1 MANKSNAATTKRK
14 GQNSSSKAKE
24 KATTP
29 HDDIES
35 LQITFYEIESWI
47 EKTTPVLTRM
57 TKELE
62 KASGNFDKR
71 RKENHQK
78 AAASGLSQT
87 SQQQHHQQHHQ
98 QQQQQMQIQKSLD
111 TRNLEQQLLQFQ
123 QQQQQQPLP
132 WKRTL
137 LSGDIA
143 DESPPSTSTNDPMK
157 WILSFQPGN
166 LLRLD
171 TNITSIEQLIQAVQ
185 KIRLLQSEE
194 AGPSNSTSTTSTTLV
209 LPEDDDMA
217 LELLCS
223 SPSSSSTDQAPD
235 AYVEYW
241 QYALGRRPKICLEN
255 YKHCQMNL
263 NGLTKD
269 ISPAA
274 LNYMGQVFW
283 DCLHPKFSSDWNSFW
298 DRSGD
303 PKRNQVCIDSGL
315 AMVFLHVMRHDK
327 DICLN
332 SQEIAGFYFDRARE
346 ELMEFFDETPDCSTI
361 EALLNLSMFCIVCK
375 RYSQAK
381 IFVGLCLHMVMECGI
396 HRVPTDDLIL
406 RKKYL
411 KLLLILYYNDSTL
424 SVYVGDPPLIND
436 TEFDIDLYE
445 IITLNDTLFELN
457 KTKEI
462 KDRVDFDNGKT
473 IVKESYFVHTVEL
486 VRLTKKTNQLIERGA
501 TVKQLLAEE
510 TLLEEWY
517 KRLPEIFRP
526 QNYNYEQ
533 LEQLKLK
540 KDKEKDLFT
549 SLDAKTLQAQASLL
563 LKIQYDSQWIILH
576 KAILNSIRRSTTAGS
591 SPSLSGQERRSST
604 ICSNSADSIV
614 KISEVITRCFGW
626 CVCQQ
631 IITCL
636 YHASTVYCG
645 NALIKDDLQ
654 LKNRAKIM
662 IHRIM
667 RILESCRVIYAG
679 FPDDMTDCLC
689 EFLKNHGMHNSLEC
703 SCKSGE
709 ETSPPDLAMA
719 DINEEDENTLLASLF
734 NHSHDFT

>member
-1 MANKSNAATTKRK
+1 MAHKSNAKRK
-14 GQNSSSKAKE
+14 GQNSNSKAKE
-24 KATTP
+24 KPTTA

-47 EKTTPVLTRM
+47 EKTTPILSRM
-57 TKELE
+57 TKELD
-62 KASGNFDKR
+62 KASGHFEKH
-71 RKENHQK
+71 RKGDQKATVIAPDLQHQK
-78 AAASGLSQT
+78 F
-87 SQQQHHQQHHQ
+87 
-98 QQQQQMQIQKSLD
+98 ID
-111 TRNLEQQLLQFQ
+111 TKNLEQQLLQFQ
-123 QQQQQQPLP
+123 QQQHQQQPLP
-132 WKRTL
+132 WKRHL
-137 LSGDIA
+137 LNGNAVEGNTALPCSSSS
-143 DESPPSTSTNDPMK
+143 SPKASSSNHTSMDDSSMQ
-157 WILSFQPGN
+157 WLLSFQPGN

-185 KIRLLQSEE
+185 KIKLLQSEE
-194 AGPSNSTSTTSTTLV
+194 ATPLNSTSTASTALA
-209 LPEDDDMA
+209 LPGDEDMA
-217 LELLCS
+217 LELLYS
-223 SPSSSSTDQAPD
+223 SPSSSSTADQPSD

-255 YKHCQMNL
+255 YRHCRMNL
-263 NGLTKD
+263 NSLTKD
-269 ISPAA
+269 LSPEA

-327 DICLN
+327 DICEN

-346 ELMEFFDETPDCSTI
+346 EMMEFYDEPPDCSII

-381 IFVGLCLHMVMECGI
+381 IYVGLCLHMVMECGI
-396 HRVPTDDLIL
+396 HKACNLPTDDLIK

-424 SVYVGDPPLIND
+424 AVYVGDQAIIRD
-436 TEFDIDLYE
+436 TEFDIDFYQ
-445 IITLNDTLFELN
+445 IISLNDTLFELN
-457 KTKEI
+457 KSKDI
-462 KDRVDFDNGKT
+462 GDRVDFDNGKT

-486 VRLTKKTNQLIERGA
+486 VRLTKKTNELIGRGA
-501 TVKQLLAEE
+501 TVKQLLAQEKY
-510 TLLEEWY
+510 LEQWD
-517 KRLPEIFRP
+517 KRLPDIFRP

-540 KDKEKDLFT
+540 RGKDKDLAT
-549 SLDAKTLQAQASLL
+549 PMNAKTLQAQASLL
-563 LKIQYDSQWIILH
+563 LKIQYDSLWIILH
-576 KAILNSIRRSTTAGS
+576 KAILNSIRRSTTSGS
-591 SPSLSGQERRSST
+591 SPSLSGQEQRSCA
-604 ICSNSADSIV
+604 ICTNSADSIV

-645 NALIKDDLQ
+645 NALMKDDLQ

-667 RILESCRVIYAG
+667 RILEACRIIYAG

-703 SCKSGE
+703 SCKSGKE
-709 ETSPPDLAMA
+709 NSSPDLAIA
-719 DINEEDENTLLASLF
+719 NIKEEENTLLASLF
-734 NHSHDFT
+734 DHDHDNT

>member
-1 MANKSNAATTKRK
+1 MAHKSNAKRK
-14 GQNSSSKAKE
+14 SQNSNPKAKE

-62 KASGNFDKR
+62 KASGHFDKR
-71 RKENHQK
+71 RKENQKAVLTEDPQQHQK
-78 AAASGLSQT
+78 F
-87 SQQQHHQQHHQ
+87 
-98 QQQQQMQIQKSLD
+98 ID
-111 TRNLEQQLLQFQ
+111 TKNLEQQLLQFQ
-123 QQQQQQPLP
+123 QQQQQQQLP
-132 WKRTL
+132 WKRNL
-137 LSGDIA
+137 LSNNAENTGF
-143 DESPPSTSTNDPMK
+143 PSTSSSTNPTNDNSMQ
-157 WILSFQPGN
+157 WLLSFQPGN

-171 TNITSIEQLIQAVQ
+171 TNITSVEQLIQAVQ

-194 AGPSNSTSTTSTTLV
+194 AGPSNSTSTTSITPA
-209 LPEDDDMA
+209 LPEDEDMA

-223 SPSSSSTDQAPD
+223 SPSSSSTDQTPD

-255 YKHCQMNL
+255 YKHCRMNL

-269 ISPAA
+269 ISPTA
-274 LNYMGQVFW
+274 LNYIGQVFW

-303 PKRNQVCIDSGL
+303 TKRNQVCIDSGL

-327 DICLN
+327 DICEN
-332 SQEIAGFYFDRARE
+332 SQEIAGFYYDRARE
-346 ELMEFFDETPDCSTI
+346 ELMEFFDESPDCSTI

-381 IFVGLCLHMVMECGI
+381 IYVGLCLHMVMECGI
-396 HRVPTDDLIL
+396 HKASNLPSDDLIL

-424 SVYVGDPPLIND
+424 SVYVGDSASISD
-436 TEFDIDLYE
+436 TEFDIDFYE
-445 IITLNDTLFELN
+445 IISLNNTLFDLN
-457 KTKEI
+457 KSKDI
-462 KDRVDFDNGKT
+462 KDRIDFDNGKT

-486 VRLTKKTNQLIERGA
+486 VRLMKKTNQLIERGA
-501 TVKQLLAEE
+501 TVKQLLAQEKF
-510 TLLEEWY
+510 LEQWY
-517 KRLPEIFRP
+517 KRLPDIFRP

-540 KDKEKDLFT
+540 QGKEKDLT
-549 SLDAKTLQAQASLL
+549 TPMDAKALQAQAALL

-576 KAILNSIRRSTTAGS
+576 KAILNSIRRSTTTGS

-604 ICSNSADSIV
+604 ICSTSADSIV

-654 LKNRAKIM
+654 LKHRAKIM

-667 RILESCRVIYAG
+667 RILEACRIIYAG

-719 DINEEDENTLLASLF
+719 DIKEDEDTLLASLF
-734 NHSHDFT
+734 NHNHDIT

>member
-1 MANKSNAATTKRK
+1 
-14 GQNSSSKAKE
+14 
-24 KATTP
+24 
-29 HDDIES
+29 
-35 LQITFYEIESWI
+35 
-47 EKTTPVLTRM
+47 
-57 TKELE
+57 
-62 KASGNFDKR
+62 
-71 RKENHQK
+71 
-78 AAASGLSQT
+78 
-87 SQQQHHQQHHQ
+87 
-98 QQQQQMQIQKSLD
+98 MQWL
-111 TRNLEQQLLQFQ
+111 
-123 QQQQQQPLP
+123 
-132 WKRTL
+132 
-137 LSGDIA
+137 
-143 DESPPSTSTNDPMK
+143 
-157 WILSFQPGN
+157 LSFQPGN

-171 TNITSIEQLIQAVQ
+171 TNITSVEQLIQAVQ
-185 KIRLLQSEE
+185 KIKLLQSDE
-194 AGPSNSTSTTSTTLV
+194 AASFNSASAASTARA
-209 LPEDDDMA
+209 LPEDEDMA

-223 SPSSSSTDQAPD
+223 SPSNSSTADQPSA

-241 QYALGRRPKICLEN
+241 QYALGRRPKVCLEN
-255 YKHCQMNL
+255 YRHCRMNL
-263 NGLTKD
+263 NSLTKD
-269 ISPAA
+269 LSPEA

-303 PKRNQVCIDSGL
+303 VRRNQVCIDSGL

-327 DICLN
+327 DICEN

-346 ELMEFFDETPDCSTI
+346 EMMEFYDEPPDCSTI

-381 IFVGLCLHMVMECGI
+381 IYVGLCLHMVMECGI
-396 HRVPTDDLIL
+396 HQSCKLPTDDLIA

-424 SVYVGDPPLIND
+424 SVYVGDQAIIRD
-436 TEFDIDLYE
+436 TEFDIDFYQ
-445 IITLNDTLFELN
+445 IISLNDTLLELN
-457 KTKEI
+457 KSEEI
-462 KDRVDFDNGKT
+462 RHGVDFDNGKT

-486 VRLTKKTNQLIERGA
+486 VRLTKKTNELIGRGA
-501 TVKQLLAEE
+501 TVKQLLAQEKY
-510 TLLEEWY
+510 LEQWD
-517 KRLPEIFRP
+517 KRLPDIFRP

-533 LEQLKLK
+533 LEQLKLRK
-540 KDKEKDLFT
+540 GKEKDIAT
-549 SLDAKTLQAQASLL
+549 PMDADSLQAQASLL

-576 KAILNSIRRSTTAGS
+576 KAILNSFRRSTTAGS

-604 ICSNSADSIV
+604 ICTNAADSIV

-645 NALIKDDLQ
+645 NALMKDDLQ
-654 LKNRAKIM
+654 LRNRAKIM

-667 RILESCRVIYAG
+667 RILEACRIIYAG

-689 EFLKNHGMHNSLEC
+689 EFLKNHGMHNGLEC

-709 ETSPPDLAMA
+709 ETSPPDSTLANMK
-719 DINEEDENTLLASLF
+719 DDENTLLASLF
-734 NHSHDFT
+734 DHSYDNT

>member
-1 MANKSNAATTKRK
+1 MAHKSNAKRK
-14 GQNSSSKAKE
+14 GQNNNSKAKE
-24 KATTP
+24 KVTTP

-62 KASGNFDKR
+62 KASGHFDKR
-71 RKENHQK
+71 RKENQKAVLTEDSQQHQK
-78 AAASGLSQT
+78 F
-87 SQQQHHQQHHQ
+87 
-98 QQQQQMQIQKSLD
+98 ID
-111 TRNLEQQLLQFQ
+111 TKNLEQQLLQFQ

-132 WKRTL
+132 WKRNL
-137 LSGDIA
+137 LSNNA
-143 DESPPSTSTNDPMK
+143 DNTTSPFTSSSTNLTNDNSMQ
-157 WILSFQPGN
+157 WLLSFQPGN

-171 TNITSIEQLIQAVQ
+171 TNITSVEQLIQAVQ

-194 AGPSNSTSTTSTTLV
+194 AGPSNSTSTTSTTLA
-209 LPEDDDMA
+209 LPEDEDMA

-223 SPSSSSTDQAPD
+223 SPSSSSTDQTPD

-255 YKHCQMNL
+255 YKHCRMNL

-269 ISPAA
+269 ISPTA
-274 LNYMGQVFW
+274 LNYIGQVFW

-303 PKRNQVCIDSGL
+303 AKRNQVCIDSGL

-327 DICLN
+327 DICEN
-332 SQEIAGFYFDRARE
+332 SQEIAGFYYDRARE
-346 ELMEFFDETPDCSTI
+346 ELMEFFDEPPDCSTI

-381 IFVGLCLHMVMECGI
+381 IYVGLCLHMVMECGI
-396 HRVPTDDLIL
+396 HKASNLPTDDLIL

-424 SVYVGDPPLIND
+424 SVYIGDSASISD
-436 TEFDIDLYE
+436 TEFDINFYE
-445 IITLNDTLFELN
+445 IISLNDTLFELN
-457 KTKEI
+457 KS
-462 KDRVDFDNGKT
+462 KDINDRIDFDNGKT

-501 TVKQLLAEE
+501 TVKQLLSQEKF
-510 TLLEEWY
+510 LEQWY
-517 KRLPEIFRP
+517 KRLPDIFRS
-526 QNYNYEQ
+526 QSYNYEQ

-540 KDKEKDLFT
+540 REKEKDLT
-549 SLDAKTLQAQASLL
+549 TPMDAKTLQAQAALL

-576 KAILNSIRRSTTAGS
+576 KAILNSIRRSTTTGS

-604 ICSNSADSIV
+604 ICSTSADSIV

-654 LKNRAKIM
+654 LKNRAKVM

-667 RILESCRVIYAG
+667 RILEACRIIYAG

-719 DINEEDENTLLASLF
+719 DIKEDEDTLLASLF
-734 NHSHDFT
+734 NHNHDVT

>member
-1 MANKSNAATTKRK
+1 MAHKSNAKRK
-14 GQNSSSKAKE
+14 GQNNNSKAKE
-24 KATTP
+24 KVTTP

-62 KASGNFDKR
+62 KASGHFDKR
-71 RKENHQK
+71 RKENQKAVLTEDSQQHQK
-78 AAASGLSQT
+78 F
-87 SQQQHHQQHHQ
+87 
-98 QQQQQMQIQKSLD
+98 ID
-111 TRNLEQQLLQFQ
+111 TKNLEQQLLQFQ

-132 WKRTL
+132 WKRNL
-137 LSGDIA
+137 LSNNA
-143 DESPPSTSTNDPMK
+143 DNTTSPFTSSSTNLTNDNSMQ
-157 WILSFQPGN
+157 WLLSFQPGN

-171 TNITSIEQLIQAVQ
+171 TNITSVEQLIQAVQ

-194 AGPSNSTSTTSTTLV
+194 AGPSNSTSTTSTTLA
-209 LPEDDDMA
+209 LPEDEDMA

-223 SPSSSSTDQAPD
+223 SPSSSSTDQTPD

-255 YKHCQMNL
+255 YKHCRMNL

-269 ISPAA
+269 ISPTA
-274 LNYMGQVFW
+274 LNYIGQVFW

-303 PKRNQVCIDSGL
+303 AKRNQVCIDSGL

-327 DICLN
+327 DICEN
-332 SQEIAGFYFDRARE
+332 SQEIAGFYYDRARE
-346 ELMEFFDETPDCSTI
+346 ELMEFFDESPDCSTI

-381 IFVGLCLHMVMECGI
+381 IYVGLCLHMVMECGI
-396 HRVPTDDLIL
+396 HKASNLPTDDLIL

-424 SVYVGDPPLIND
+424 SVYIGDSASISD
-436 TEFDIDLYE
+436 TEFDINFYE
-445 IITLNDTLFELN
+445 IISLNDTLFELN
-457 KTKEI
+457 KS
-462 KDRVDFDNGKT
+462 KDINDRIDFDNGKT

-501 TVKQLLAEE
+501 TVKQLLSQEKF
-510 TLLEEWY
+510 LEQWY
-517 KRLPEIFRP
+517 KRLPDIFRS
-526 QNYNYEQ
+526 QSYNYEQ

-540 KDKEKDLFT
+540 REKEKDLT
-549 SLDAKTLQAQASLL
+549 TPMDAKTLQAQAALL

-576 KAILNSIRRSTTAGS
+576 KAILNSIRRSTTTGS

-604 ICSNSADSIV
+604 ICSTSADSIV

-654 LKNRAKIM
+654 LKNRAKVM

-667 RILESCRVIYAG
+667 RILEACRIIYAG

-719 DINEEDENTLLASLF
+719 DIKEDEDTLLASLF
-734 NHSHDFT
+734 NHNHDIT